1 MDGVFYPKINT
12 ESTLNVR
19 IIRADSLTY
28 ESFDISRRTSN
39 MLEKTILFTKD
50 LDYIVYKKIGQDNNI
65 IVRL

>member
-50 LDYIVYKKIGQDNNI
+50 LDYIVYNKIGQDNNI